1 MTQQSSNFLL
11 CSTRQKLRFSQGTES
26 PFTLRVHLEHRQGQS
41 REHESDCRAFG
52 SATTE
57 DAERDNRSKSAHTT
71 SNTRALARTSSMS
84 AADQPCTKR
93 EAIEDWTKA
102 TGSNQPPCD
111 PKNRSAMH
119 RVQKVEQR
127 DCGFSGEQVFVL
139 RLSASIR
146 RKARRKPI
154 ATTHL
159 DLAGRLRGKELHR
172 VRCDKLRRACPKR
185 DGPRSTTRAAQRTAA
200 ASQCGNK
207 GVGVE
212 NNCRTWEAGDSIHL
226 AGQQ

>member
-1 MTQQSSNFLL
+1 MRCSRKVTQQSSNFLL
-11 CSTRQKLRFSQGTES
+11 CSTRQKLRSSQGTES

-127 DCGFSGEQVFVL
+127 DCGCWANKSLFFVSWQAYAGKRVES
-139 RLSASIR
+139 RLQ
-146 RKARRKPI
+146 
-154 ATTHL
+154 
-159 DLAGRLRGKELHR
+159 
-172 VRCDKLRRACPKR
+172 
-185 DGPRSTTRAAQRTAA
+185 QRTW
-200 ASQCGNK
+200 
-207 GVGVE
+207 
-212 NNCRTWEAGDSIHL
+212 T
-226 AGQQ
+226 